1 MAYTPPNTFTTAT
14 PLDAADVQGNLDA
27 LRVYLH
33 EQVVGADLRA
43 VQFVDG
49 RHVQAPEWDPIR
61 GLQHGVSGW
70 QGSQWSG
77 GAAVRVSFT
86 TSAITGRRYT
96 GAEQWV
102 QQPGTGLTIDIRAPA
117 TILFHYWWEVEAGPD
132 DGSRGPGTSDRYSY
146 TAPYV
151 GNVGLVIASAS
162 QEVVNNTNGWEN
174 GATTAKGADSPYTY
188 IGYGQHDGVHLDTT
202 TGPQRYTVG
211 LCSLSTID
219 RSAVLNWGVSIEV
232 TYL

>member
-1 MAYTPPNTFTTAT
+1 MAYTPPNTFATAT

-33 EQVVGADLRA
+33 EQVAGADLRA

-102 QQPGTGLTIDIRAPA
+102 QQPGTGLTIDLRAPA

-151 GNVGLVIASAS
+151 GNVGLVINTAS
-162 QEVVNNTNGWEN
+162 QETVNNTNGWSV
-174 GATTAKGADSPYTY
+174 GTDSKGAASPYTY
-188 IGYGQHDGVHLDTT
+188 IGYGQHDGVYLDTT

>member
-1 MAYTPPNTFTTAT
+1 MAYSPPHSFSAGTKLTA
-14 PLDAADVQGNLDA
+14 ANVQGNLDA
-27 LRVYLH
+27 LRIYLH
-33 EQVVGADLRA
+33 ENIVGADLLA
-43 VQFVDG
+43 SQFIDS
-49 RHVQAPEWDPIR
+49 RHIQPPKFDAIR

-70 QGSQWSG
+70 QGGQWSG

-86 TSAITGRRYT
+86 TSSITGRRYT

-102 QQPGTGLTIDIRAPA
+102 KQPGTSFTVDLKAPA

-132 DGSRGPGTSDRYSY
+132 DGSRGPGTSDRYTR

-162 QEVVNNTNGWEN
+162 QETVNNTNGWEN
-174 GATTAKGADSPYTY
+174 GATTSKGADAPYSY
-188 IGYGQHDGVHLDTT
+188 VGYGQHDGVHLDTT

-219 RSAVLNWGVSIEV
+219 RSAVLNWSVAIEV